1 MEAAEVEPRLECFV
15 KALRD
20 VLWEDQQ
27 CCLLNF
33 CANVNYRQ
41 TDAGGG
47 NSAVSAPCALA
58 CCDEPFHEFCGLK
71 PVTMALKSA
80 RWKITLFE

>member
-47 NSAVSAPCALA
+47 GELGGFGTLRA
-58 CCDEPFHEFCGLK
+58 CDEPFHEFCGLK